1 MGDLTEIVA
10 GRLRRARTDRGWTQE
25 DLAAEVG
32 LSVRY
37 IGQVERRQ
45 ASPSVRVLGQ
55 LADALQIEPAEL
67 VRRAKP
73 KDKAKT

>member
-1 MGDLTEIVA
+1 MGDLTDIVA
-10 GRLRRARTDRGWTQE
+10 SRLRQARTEKGWTQE

-55 LADALQIEPAEL
+55 LADALGIEPAEL

-73 KDKAKT
+73 RARS

>member
-1 MGDLTEIVA
+1 MGDLTDIVA
-10 GRLRRARTDRGWTQE
+10 VRLRQARTDKGWTQE
-25 DLAAEVG
+25 DLAERVG

-55 LADALQIEPAEL
+55 LADALQMEPTEL
-67 VRRAKP
+67 VRRVKP
-73 KDKAKT
+73 KDKARN

>member
-1 MGDLTEIVA
+1 MGDLTDVVA
-10 GRLRRARTDRGWTQE
+10 LRLRQLRADRGWTQE
-25 DLAAEVG
+25 DLAAQVG

-55 LADALQIEPAEL
+55 LADALEVDAAEL
-67 VRRAKP
+67 VRRGKP
-73 KDKAKT
+73 RPRS

>member
-1 MGDLTEIVA
+1 MGDLTDIVA

-55 LADALQIEPAEL
+55 LADALKIEPAEL
-67 VRRAKP
+67 VRRAKQ

>member
-1 MGDLTEIVA
+1 MGDLTDIVA
-10 GRLRRARTDRGWTQE
+10 VRLRQVRTDKGWTQE
-25 DLAAEVG
+25 DLADRVG

-73 KDKAKT
+73 KART

>member
-1 MGDLTEIVA
+1 MGDLTDIVA
-10 GRLRRARTDRGWTQE
+10 VRLRQARTDKGWTQE
-25 DLAAEVG
+25 DLADRVG

-55 LADALQIEPAEL
+55 LADALQMEPTEL
-67 VRRAKP
+67 VRRVKP
-73 KDKAKT
+73 KDKARN

>member
-1 MGDLTEIVA
+1 MGDLTDIVA
-10 GRLRRARTDRGWTQE
+10 VRLRQARTAKGWTQE
-25 DLAAEVG
+25 DLAERVG

-55 LADALQIEPAEL
+55 LADALQMEPTEL
-67 VRRAKP
+67 VRRVKP
-73 KDKAKT
+73 KDKARN